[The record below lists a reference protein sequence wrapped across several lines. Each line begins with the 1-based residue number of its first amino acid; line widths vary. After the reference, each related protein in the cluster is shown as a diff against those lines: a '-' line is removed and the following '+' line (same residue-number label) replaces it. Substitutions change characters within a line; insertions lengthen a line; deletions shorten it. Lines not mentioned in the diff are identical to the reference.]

1 MSEQEQFE
9 AIRKSADAQT
19 KTLKKWI
26 GNLTEDEGL
35 IFVRTYKGKP
45 GLTIGQISGIGLL
58 GAMEYLL
65 SDAASKY
72 DIEFGELLTRLAMYH
87 YIKE

>member
-1 MSEQEQFE
+1 MSEQEQLD

-35 IFVRTYKGKP
+35 IFVRTYRED
-45 GLTIGQISGIGLL
+45 LDLQ
-58 GAMEYLL
+58 
-65 SDAASKY
+65 
-72 DIEFGELLTRLAMYH
+72 
-87 YIKE
+87 